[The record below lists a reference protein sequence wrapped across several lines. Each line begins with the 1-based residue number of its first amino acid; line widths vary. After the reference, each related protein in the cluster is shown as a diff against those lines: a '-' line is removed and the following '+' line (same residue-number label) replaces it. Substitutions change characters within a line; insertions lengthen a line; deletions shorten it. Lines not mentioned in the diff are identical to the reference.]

1 MRGVYEAYSDFVVT
15 PSELTNY
22 IYKKINQ
29 DKYLNS
35 FQLVGEV
42 SNLSSPPSGH
52 HYFVIKDDESLIKC
66 VLFSRGSGK
75 ENLKDGNQIIAEGK
89 MSVYQPRGEIQFI
102 AETIHSQ
109 GEGTL
114 QQRFEELKS
123 SLEAQGLFDESR
135 KREIPKMPKKV
146 GIVTSKTGSVIQ
158 DIINVIQ
165 RRYPNLKLVIA
176 DTRVQGDEAAKSI
189 TESISSLNKLD
200 IDVIVLA
207 RGGGSIED
215 LWPFNEEKVAREIFK
230 SKIPIISA
238 IGHETDFTISDLVAD
253 LRAPTPSAAAE
264 IISPDI
270 DYLNELILLRT
281 RDLEISF
288 NAILENLKNRF
299 FISMDRI
306 INYKIE
312 TSINNYKINSLTN
325 EIINI
330 FDNNLKEIKYKL
342 ENYEISL
349 NHLDINKIFSKGFF
363 LTQLKSDKSIIKSFK
378 NIKKG
383 DHILVS
389 NLNETL
395 EAETIKINNK
405 GRTDGK

>member
-1 MRGVYEAYSDFVVT
+1 MPDITFT

-35 FQLVGEV
+35 FQLIGEV

-52 HYFVIKDDESLIKC
+52 HYFAIKDDESLIKC

-102 AETIHSQ
+102 AEAIHSQ

-176 DTRVQGDEAAKSI
+176 DTRVQGDEAVKSI

-215 LWPFNEEKVAREIFK
+215 LWPFNEEEVAREIFK

-378 NIKKG
+378 DIKKG

-395 EAETIKINNK
+395 EAETIKINSK

>member
-1 MRGVYEAYSDFVVT
+1 MPDITFT

-35 FQLVGEV
+35 FQLIGEV

-52 HYFVIKDDESLIKC
+52 HYFAIKDDESLIKC

-102 AETIHSQ
+102 AEAIHSQ

-114 QQRFEELKS
+114 QQKFEELKS
-123 SLEAQGLFDESR
+123 TLEAQGLFDESR

-176 DTRVQGDEAAKSI
+176 DTRVQGEEAAKSI

-383 DHILVS
+383 DQILVS

-395 EAETIKINNK
+395 EAETIKINDK
-405 GRTDGK
+405 GSTDGK

>member
-1 MRGVYEAYSDFVVT
+1 MPDITFT
-15 PSELTNY
+15 PSELINY
-22 IYKKINQ
+22 IHKKISQ
-29 DKYLNS
+29 DNYLNS
-35 FQLVGEV
+35 FHLTGEV
-42 SNLSSPPSGH
+42 SNHSSPPSGH
-52 HYFVIKDDESLIKC
+52 HYFVIKDDEALIKC
-66 VLFSRGSGK
+66 VLFNRGSGK

-114 QQRFEELKS
+114 QQKFEELKS
-123 SLEAQGLFDESR
+123 SLEAQGLFDDSR
-135 KREIPKMPKKV
+135 KREIPKMPKKI

-158 DIINVIQ
+158 DMINVVR
-165 RRYPNLKLVIA
+165 RRYPNLKLIIA
-176 DTRVQGDEAAKSI
+176 DTRVQGDEAVNSI

-264 IISPDI
+264 IISPDL
-270 DYLNELILLRT
+270 DYLNELISLKT
-281 RDLEISF
+281 RELNMSF
-288 NAILENLKNRF
+288 NTVLENLKNRF
-299 FISMDRI
+299 YLSMDRI

-325 EIINI
+325 ELINI
-330 FDNNLKEIKYKL
+330 FNNSMKEVKYKL
-342 ENYEISL
+342 ENLEISL

-363 LTQLKSDKSIIKSFK
+363 LTQLKSDNSIIKNFK

-383 DHILVS
+383 DQILVS

-395 EAETIKINNK
+395 EAEAIKINIK
-405 GRTDGK
+405 GGNDGK

>member
-1 MRGVYEAYSDFVVT
+1 MPDITFT

-35 FQLVGEV
+35 FQLIGEV

-52 HYFVIKDDESLIKC
+52 NYFAIKDDESLIKC

-102 AETIHSQ
+102 AEAIHSQ

-288 NAILENLKNRF
+288 KTILENLKNRF

-306 INYKIE
+306 VNYKIE

-383 DHILVS
+383 DQILVS

-395 EAETIKINNK
+395 EAETIKINDK
-405 GRTDGK
+405 GSTDGK

>member
-1 MRGVYEAYSDFVVT
+1 MPDITFT

-35 FQLVGEV
+35 FQLIGEV

-52 HYFVIKDDESLIKC
+52 HYFAIKDDESLIKC

-102 AETIHSQ
+102 AEAIHSQ

-176 DTRVQGDEAAKSI
+176 DTRVQGDQAAKSI

-312 TSINNYKINSLTN
+312 TSMNNYKINSLTN

-330 FDNNLKEIKYKL
+330 FNNNLKEIKYKL

-383 DHILVS
+383 DQILVS

-395 EAETIKINNK
+395 EAETIKINDK
-405 GRTDGK
+405 GSTDGK

>member
-1 MRGVYEAYSDFVVT
+1 MPDITFT

-35 FQLVGEV
+35 FQLIGEV

-102 AETIHSQ
+102 AEAIHSQ

-176 DTRVQGDEAAKSI
+176 DTRVQGEEAAKSI
-189 TESISSLNKLD
+189 TKSISSLNKLD

-288 NAILENLKNRF
+288 NTILENLKNRF

-383 DHILVS
+383 DQILVS

-395 EAETIKINNK
+395 EAETIKINDK
-405 GRTDGK
+405 GSTDGK

>member
-1 MRGVYEAYSDFVVT
+1 MPDITFT

-35 FQLVGEV
+35 FQLIGEV

-52 HYFVIKDDESLIKC
+52 HYFAIKDDESLIKC

-102 AETIHSQ
+102 AEAIHSQ

-176 DTRVQGDEAAKSI
+176 DTRVQGEEAAKSI
-189 TESISSLNKLD
+189 TKSISSLNKLD

-288 NAILENLKNRF
+288 NTILENLKNRF

-383 DHILVS
+383 DQILVS

-395 EAETIKINNK
+395 EAETIKINDK
-405 GRTDGK
+405 GSTDGK

>member
-1 MRGVYEAYSDFVVT
+1 MPDITFT

-35 FQLVGEV
+35 FQLIGEV

-52 HYFVIKDDESLIKC
+52 HYFAIKDDESLIKC

-102 AETIHSQ
+102 AEAIHSQ

-176 DTRVQGDEAAKSI
+176 DTRVQGEEAAKSI

-312 TSINNYKINSLTN
+312 TSINSYKINSLTK

-383 DHILVS
+383 DQILVS

-395 EAETIKINNK
+395 EAETIKIKDK
-405 GRTDGK
+405 GSTDGK

>member
-1 MRGVYEAYSDFVVT
+1 MPDITFT

-35 FQLVGEV
+35 FQLIGEV

-52 HYFVIKDDESLIKC
+52 HYFAIKDDESLIKC

-102 AETIHSQ
+102 AEAIHSQ

-306 INYKIE
+306 VNYKIE

-349 NHLDINKIFSKGFF
+349 NHLDVNKIFSKGFF

-395 EAETIKINNK
+395 EAETIKINDK
-405 GRTDGK
+405 GSTDGK

>member
-1 MRGVYEAYSDFVVT
+1 MPDITFT
-15 PSELTNY
+15 PSELINY
-22 IYKKINQ
+22 IHKKISQ
-29 DKYLNS
+29 DNYLNS
-35 FQLVGEV
+35 FHLTGEV
-42 SNLSSPPSGH
+42 SNHSSPPSGH
-52 HYFVIKDDESLIKC
+52 HYFVIKDDEALIKC
-66 VLFSRGSGK
+66 VLFNRGSGK

-114 QQRFEELKS
+114 QQKFEELKS
-123 SLEAQGLFDESR
+123 SLEAQGLFDDSR
-135 KREIPKMPKKV
+135 KREIPKMPKKI

-158 DIINVIQ
+158 DMINVVK
-165 RRYPNLKLVIA
+165 RRYPNLKLIIA
-176 DTRVQGDEAAKSI
+176 DTRVQGDEAVNSI

-264 IISPDI
+264 IISPDV
-270 DYLNELILLRT
+270 DYLNELISLKT
-281 RDLEISF
+281 RELNMSF
-288 NAILENLKNRF
+288 NTVLENLKNRF
-299 FISMDRI
+299 YLSMDRI

-325 EIINI
+325 ELINI
-330 FDNNLKEIKYKL
+330 FNNSMKEVKYKL
-342 ENYEISL
+342 ENLEISL

-363 LTQLKSDKSIIKSFK
+363 LTQLKSDNSIIKNFK

-383 DHILVS
+383 DQILVS

-395 EAETIKINNK
+395 EAEAIKINIK
-405 GRTDGK
+405 GGNDGK

>member
-1 MRGVYEAYSDFVVT
+1 MPDITFT

-35 FQLVGEV
+35 FQLIGEV

-52 HYFVIKDDESLIKC
+52 HYFAIKDDESLIKC

-102 AETIHSQ
+102 AEAIHSQ

-176 DTRVQGDEAAKSI
+176 DTRVQGEEAAKSI
-189 TESISSLNKLD
+189 TKSISSLNKLD

-288 NAILENLKNRF
+288 STILENLKNRF

-306 INYKIE
+306 VNYKIE

-395 EAETIKINNK
+395 EAETIKINDK
-405 GRTDGK
+405 GSTDGK

>member
-1 MRGVYEAYSDFVVT
+1 MPDITFT

-35 FQLVGEV
+35 FQLIGEV

-200 IDVIVLA
+200 VDVIVLA

-288 NAILENLKNRF
+288 NSILENLKNRF

-306 INYKIE
+306 VNYKIE

-325 EIINI
+325 EIINL

-395 EAETIKINNK
+395 EAEAIKINNK

>member
-1 MRGVYEAYSDFVVT
+1 MPDITCT

-35 FQLVGEV
+35 FQLIGEV

-200 IDVIVLA
+200 VDVIVLA

-270 DYLNELILLRT
+270 DYLNELIILRT
-281 RDLEISF
+281 RDLENSF
-288 NAILENLKNRF
+288 NSILENLKNRF

-306 INYKIE
+306 VNYKIE

-325 EIINI
+325 EIINL

-395 EAETIKINNK
+395 EAEAIKINNK

>member
-1 MRGVYEAYSDFVVT
+1 MPDITFT

-35 FQLVGEV
+35 FQLIGEV

-52 HYFVIKDDESLIKC
+52 HYFAIKDDESLIKC

-102 AETIHSQ
+102 AEAIHSQ

-395 EAETIKINNK
+395 EAETIKINDK
-405 GRTDGK
+405 GSTDGK

>member
-1 MRGVYEAYSDFVVT
+1 MPDITFT

-35 FQLVGEV
+35 FQLIGEV

-52 HYFVIKDDESLIKC
+52 HYFAIKDDESLIKC
-66 VLFSRGSGK
+66 VLFLRGSGK

-102 AETIHSQ
+102 AEAIHSQ

-123 SLEAQGLFDESR
+123 SLEAQGLFDVSR

-288 NAILENLKNRF
+288 KTILENLKNRF

-306 INYKIE
+306 VNYKIE

-395 EAETIKINNK
+395 EAETIKINDK
-405 GRTDGK
+405 GSTDGK

>member
-1 MRGVYEAYSDFVVT
+1 MPDITFT

-35 FQLVGEV
+35 FQLIGEV

-200 IDVIVLA
+200 VDVIVLA

-253 LRAPTPSAAAE
+253 LRAPTPSAPAE

-270 DYLNELILLRT
+270 DYLNELIILRT

-288 NAILENLKNRF
+288 NSILENLKNRF

-306 INYKIE
+306 VNYKIE

-325 EIINI
+325 EIINL

-395 EAETIKINNK
+395 EAEAIKINNK

>member
-1 MRGVYEAYSDFVVT
+1 MPDITFT

-35 FQLVGEV
+35 FQLIGEV

-102 AETIHSQ
+102 AEIIHSQ

-135 KREIPKMPKKV
+135 KREIPKMPKQV

-200 IDVIVLA
+200 VDVIVLA

-270 DYLNELILLRT
+270 DYLNELIILRT
-281 RDLEISF
+281 RDLENSF
-288 NAILENLKNRF
+288 NSILENLKNRF

-306 INYKIE
+306 VNYKIE

-325 EIINI
+325 EIINL

-395 EAETIKINNK
+395 EAEAIKINNK

>member
-1 MRGVYEAYSDFVVT
+1 MPDITFT

-35 FQLVGEV
+35 FQLIGEV

-200 IDVIVLA
+200 VDVIVLA

-270 DYLNELILLRT
+270 DYLNELIILRT

-288 NAILENLKNRF
+288 NSILENLKNRF

-306 INYKIE
+306 VNYKIE

-325 EIINI
+325 EIINL

-349 NHLDINKIFSKGFF
+349 NHLDVNKIFSKGFF

-395 EAETIKINNK
+395 EAEAIKINNK

>member
-1 MRGVYEAYSDFVVT
+1 MPDITFT

-35 FQLVGEV
+35 FQLIGEV

-52 HYFVIKDDESLIKC
+52 HYFAIKDDESLIKC

-102 AETIHSQ
+102 AEVIHSQ

-176 DTRVQGDEAAKSI
+176 DTRVQGEEAAKSI
-189 TESISSLNKLD
+189 TKSISSLNKLD

-288 NAILENLKNRF
+288 KTILENLKNRF

-306 INYKIE
+306 VNYKIE

-383 DHILVS
+383 DQILVS

-395 EAETIKINNK
+395 EAETIKINDK
-405 GRTDGK
+405 GSTDGK

>member
-1 MRGVYEAYSDFVVT
+1 MPDITFT

-35 FQLVGEV
+35 FQLIGEI

-52 HYFVIKDDESLIKC
+52 HYFAIKDDESLIKC

-102 AETIHSQ
+102 AEAIHSQ

-176 DTRVQGDEAAKSI
+176 DTRVQGEEAAKSI
-189 TESISSLNKLD
+189 TKSISSLNKLD

-288 NAILENLKNRF
+288 NTILENLKNRF

-383 DHILVS
+383 DQILVS

-395 EAETIKINNK
+395 EAETIKINDK
-405 GRTDGK
+405 GSTDGK

>member
-1 MRGVYEAYSDFVVT
+1 MPDITFT

-35 FQLVGEV
+35 FQLIGEV

-52 HYFVIKDDESLIKC
+52 HYFAIKDDESLIKC

-102 AETIHSQ
+102 AEAIHSQ

-176 DTRVQGDEAAKSI
+176 DTRVQGEEAAKSI

-306 INYKIE
+306 VNYKIE

-383 DHILVS
+383 DQILVS

-395 EAETIKINNK
+395 EAETIKINDK
-405 GRTDGK
+405 GSTDGK

>member
-1 MRGVYEAYSDFVVT
+1 MPDITFT

-35 FQLVGEV
+35 FQLIGEV

-52 HYFVIKDDESLIKC
+52 HYFAIKDDESLIKC

-102 AETIHSQ
+102 AEAIHSQ

-176 DTRVQGDEAAKSI
+176 DTRVQGEEAAKSI

-288 NAILENLKNRF
+288 NTILENLKNRF

-383 DHILVS
+383 DQILVS

-395 EAETIKINNK
+395 EAETIKINDK
-405 GRTDGK
+405 GSTDGK

>member
-1 MRGVYEAYSDFVVT
+1 MPDITFT

-35 FQLVGEV
+35 FQLIGEV

-52 HYFVIKDDESLIKC
+52 HYFAIKDDESLIKC

-102 AETIHSQ
+102 AEAIHSQ

-306 INYKIE
+306 VNYKIE

-330 FDNNLKEIKYKL
+330 FNNNLNEIKYKL
-342 ENYEISL
+342 ENYENSL
-349 NHLDINKIFSKGFF
+349 NHLDVNKIFSKGFF

-378 NIKKG
+378 NIKKV
-383 DHILVS
+383 I
-389 NLNETL
+389 
-395 EAETIKINNK
+395 IY
-405 GRTDGK
+405 

>member
-1 MRGVYEAYSDFVVT
+1 LPDITFT

-35 FQLVGEV
+35 FQLIGEV

-52 HYFVIKDDESLIKC
+52 HYFAIKDDESLIKC

-75 ENLKDGNQIIAEGK
+75 ENLKDGNKIIAEGK

-102 AETIHSQ
+102 AEAIHSQ

-200 IDVIVLA
+200 VDVIVLA

-270 DYLNELILLRT
+270 DYLNELIILRT
-281 RDLEISF
+281 RDLENSF
-288 NAILENLKNRF
+288 NSILENLKNRF

-306 INYKIE
+306 VNYKIE

-325 EIINI
+325 EIINL

-395 EAETIKINNK
+395 EAEAIKINNK

>member
-1 MRGVYEAYSDFVVT
+1 MPDITFT

-35 FQLVGEV
+35 FQLIGEV

-200 IDVIVLA
+200 VDVIVLA

-306 INYKIE
+306 VNYKIE

-325 EIINI
+325 EIINL

-349 NHLDINKIFSKGFF
+349 NHLDVNKIFSKGFF

-395 EAETIKINNK
+395 EAEAIKINNK

>member
-1 MRGVYEAYSDFVVT
+1 MPDITFT

-29 DKYLNS
+29 DNYLNS
-35 FQLVGEV
+35 FQLIGEV

-52 HYFVIKDDESLIKC
+52 HYFAIKDDESLIKC

-102 AETIHSQ
+102 AEAIHSQ

-176 DTRVQGDEAAKSI
+176 DTRVQGEEAAKSI

-383 DHILVS
+383 DQILVS

-395 EAETIKINNK
+395 EAETIKINDK
-405 GRTDGK
+405 GSTDGK

>member
-1 MRGVYEAYSDFVVT
+1 MPDITFT

-35 FQLVGEV
+35 FQLIGEV

-52 HYFVIKDDESLIKC
+52 HYFAIKDDESLIKC

-102 AETIHSQ
+102 AEAIHSQ

-123 SLEAQGLFDESR
+123 SLEAQGLFDVSR

-312 TSINNYKINSLTN
+312 TSMNNYKINSLTN

-330 FDNNLKEIKYKL
+330 FNNNLKEIKYKL

-383 DHILVS
+383 DQILVS

-395 EAETIKINNK
+395 EAETIKINDK
-405 GRTDGK
+405 GSTDGK